1 MEDIGDEE
9 TEIMTAEWMS
19 ELPGVCGEED
29 LSWSE
34 TECDFNYDDWMSN
47 FDMS

>member
-19 ELPGVCGEED
+19 ELPGVCGED
-29 LSWSE
+29 LS
-34 TECDFNYDDWMSN
+34 
-47 FDMS
+47 